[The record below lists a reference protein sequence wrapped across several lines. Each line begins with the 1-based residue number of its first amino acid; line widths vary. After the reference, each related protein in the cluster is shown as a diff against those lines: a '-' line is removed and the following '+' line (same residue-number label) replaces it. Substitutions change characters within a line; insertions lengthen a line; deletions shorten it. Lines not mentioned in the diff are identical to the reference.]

1 MSNAAL
7 EETPAALLGLSPERD
22 QLASAIERKRAATDR
37 LERIEAASQVTFVTA
52 AHEKVEEAEKVL
64 AKAKQRE
71 PHRIVAEMIGEGG
84 CSELSVQSAQWLLE
98 EAQAELTQA
107 QHARQIL
114 DKQRGQAQQFLS
126 WADQGLREAVRN
138 VVTAEGGPDRVLYQ
152 YREAQC
158 EVARVREVLNALSR
172 WGCLPNHWDTV
183 REFPATDAAG
193 IWIEALKALAGDAE
207 TQLQD

>member
-1 MSNAAL
+1 MNNVAL
-7 EETPAALLGLSPERD
+7 DEAPAMPGLSPERD

-52 AHEKVEEAEKVL
+52 AHEKVEEAEKAL

-84 CSELSVQSAQWLLE
+84 GSDLSVQSAQWLLE

-114 DKQRGQAQQFLS
+114 DKQRDQAQQFLG
-126 WADQGLREAVRN
+126 WADQGHREALRN
-138 VVTAEGGPDRVLYQ
+138 VVAAEGAPDRVLDQ
-152 YREAQC
+152 YREAQR

-183 REFPATDAAG
+183 REFPATDAAKAWEG
-193 IWIEALKALAGDAE
+193 ALRALEADAE
-207 TQLQD
+207 APLPK